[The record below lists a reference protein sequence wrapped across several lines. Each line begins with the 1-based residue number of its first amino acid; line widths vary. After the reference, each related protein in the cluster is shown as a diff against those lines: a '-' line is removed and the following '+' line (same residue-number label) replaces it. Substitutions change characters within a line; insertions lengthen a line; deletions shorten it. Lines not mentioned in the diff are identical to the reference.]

1 MNKHA
6 YLIIAHKND
15 FTFHTLIKSLDSE
28 FNDLYIHMDA
38 KVKKYGEHKIEML
51 ARKSN
56 IIHTQRTNVQWG
68 GYSQINAEI
77 ILFEEAVSSS
87 ESYSFFHLIS
97 GEDLPIKP
105 VNEIHSFFEN
115 NNGKNFLDFENN
127 KFEYGSRVKYFYFFQ
142 DILGRKRI
150 GTLLNWISQKIQEII
165 NINRNKNI
173 NFQKGTNWVSIN
185 RELVEFI
192 LENKNWIEKTFKYTL
207 CADELFIHTLVFNSK
222 FKDTLYQ
229 GGFNNDFKSIMR
241 FIDWNRGKPYIF
253 LSENFDE
260 LINSPYLF
268 ARKFNSEVDREIVK
282 KIYNHIQ

>member
-38 KVKKYGEHKIEML
+38 KVKKYDEHKIEML

-68 GYSQINAEI
+68 GYSIVNAEI
-77 ILFEEAVSSS
+77 ILFEKAVSSNV
-87 ESYSFFHLIS
+87 SYSFFHLIS

-105 VNEIHSFFEN
+105 IKEIHSFFET
-115 NNGKNFLDFENN
+115 NNGKNFLNFENK
-127 KFEYGSRVKYFYFFQ
+127 KFKYESRIRYYYFFQ
-142 DILGRKRI
+142 DILGRRKI
-150 GTLLNWISQKIQEII
+150 NFLLNKVGQKIQEILKVK
-165 NINRNKNI
+165 RNKNI
-173 NFQKGTNWVSIN
+173 NFQKGTQWVSIN
-185 RELVEFI
+185 KDLVEYI
-192 LENKNWIEKTFKYTL
+192 LENKNWIKKTFKYTL

-260 LINSPYLF
+260 LINSPYVF
-268 ARKFNSEVDREIVK
+268 ARKFNSEVDREIVE
-282 KIYNHIQ
+282 KIYEHIH